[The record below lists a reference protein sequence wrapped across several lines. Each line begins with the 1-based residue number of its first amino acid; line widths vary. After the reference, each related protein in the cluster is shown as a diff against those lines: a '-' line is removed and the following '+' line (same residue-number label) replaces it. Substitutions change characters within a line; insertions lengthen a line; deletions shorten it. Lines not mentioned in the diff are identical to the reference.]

1 VLISSPFD
9 GSVLGALQAFEEV
22 GRASDCIAV
31 GQGGGF
37 DARKELRRPNSRL
50 IGTVAMFPE
59 TYGDGLIRAVLD
71 ILKYHQPSSPIFV
84 KHRLL
89 TPQNVDH
96 YYPNDLLFERADVE
110 ALLLRSP

>member
-1 VLISSPFD
+1 
-9 GSVLGALQAFEEV
+9 
-22 GRASDCIAV
+22 
-31 GQGGGF
+31 
-37 DARKELRRPNSRL
+37 
-50 IGTVAMFPE
+50 MFPE